1 MPYERPAEHA
11 SPHHL
16 ESRPHARKE
25 GMVSSTAAP
34 TRKRPPTISP
44 GRRSFRPYLLSIPA
58 VLVVVGILYPF
69 FLGAYY
75 SFLNY
80 TAANPN
86 PRFVGLTNFQSVLS
100 DPQFWASVRVTA
112 IFAIAATVIETVLGV
127 GIALLLNR
135 SSMIGKVFEKVLI
148 LPLMIAPVIAGT
160 IWKLM
165 FNPQFG
171 VLNHLFGLGTF
182 DWLSKDTAL
191 WSSIL
196 VDAWI
201 YTPFVAIL
209 VLAGIRSLPKEPF
222 EASDVD
228 GAGWFYMF
236 RRLMLPMMW
245 PYILVAVIFRFM
257 DCLKAFD
264 LIYVLTAGGPGLAT
278 RTLQIGAY
286 EDSITFQN
294 FSRGSTYMF
303 LLWVLVFIT
312 AKYLVGVLGK
322 AQRRAAGAED

>member
-1 MPYERPAEHA
+1 
-11 SPHHL
+11 
-16 ESRPHARKE
+16 
-25 GMVSSTAAP
+25 
-34 TRKRPPTISP
+34 
-44 GRRSFRPYLLSIPA
+44 
-58 VLVVVGILYPF
+58 VLVVIGILYPF
-69 FLGAYY
+69 VLGAYY
-75 SFLNY
+75 SILNY
-80 TAANPN
+80 TASNPN
-86 PRFVGLTNFQSVLS
+86 PHVVWFANYRSVLS
-100 DPQFWASVRVTA
+100 DPQFWTSVRVTA
-112 IFAIAATVIETVLGV
+112 VFAIVATTLETVLGV
-127 GIALLLNR
+127 GVALLLNR
-135 SSMIGKVFEKVLI
+135 ASRVGSVFEKVLI

-160 IWKLM
+160 VWKLM

-171 VLNHLFGLGTF
+171 VLNHIFGLGSF
-182 DWLSKDTAL
+182 DWLSKNTAL

-209 VLAGIRSLPKEPF
+209 VLAGMRSLPKEPF
-222 EASDVD
+222 EASAVD
-228 GAGWFYMF
+228 GASWLYMF

-303 LLWVLVFIT
+303 LLWILIFIT
-312 AKYLVGVLGK
+312 ARYLVSVLGK

>member
-1 MPYERPAEHA
+1 MSATMTSAPATNQRDGAPPRVPER
-11 SPHHL
+11 
-16 ESRPHARKE
+16 
-25 GMVSSTAAP
+25 
-34 TRKRPPTISP
+34 
-44 GRRSFRPYLLSIPA
+44 RRQLRPYILALPA
-58 VLVVVGILYPF
+58 VLVVIGILYPF
-69 FLGAYY
+69 VLGAYY
-75 SFLNY
+75 SILNY
-80 TAANPN
+80 TAANPDPHVVWFAN
-86 PRFVGLTNFQSVLS
+86 YRSVLS
-100 DPQFWASVRVTA
+100 DPQFWTSVRVTA
-112 IFAIAATVIETVLGV
+112 VFAVVATALETVLGV

-135 SSMIGKVFEKVLI
+135 ASKIGGIFEKVLI

-171 VLNHLFGLGTF
+171 VLNHVFGLGTF
-182 DWLSKDTAL
+182 DWLSKDAAL

-222 EASDVD
+222 EASQVD
-228 GAGWFYMF
+228 GASWFYTF
-236 RRLMLPMMW
+236 RRLQLPMMW

-303 LLWVLVFIT
+303 LLWILVFIT
-312 AKYLVGVLGK
+312 ARYLVSVLGK

>member
-1 MPYERPAEHA
+1 MAQATIPRSAE
-11 SPHHL
+11 
-16 ESRPHARKE
+16 
-25 GMVSSTAAP
+25 P
-34 TRKRPPTISP
+34 TRSTEGPPRVTA
-44 GRRSFRPYLLSIPA
+44 GRRSLRPYILSLPA

-69 FLGAYY
+69 VLGAYY
-75 SFLNY
+75 AFLNY
-80 TAANPN
+80 TASNPS
-86 PRFVGLTNFQSVLS
+86 PSFVGLSNFASVLR

-112 IFAIAATVIETVLGV
+112 IFAVAATVLETVLGV
-127 GIALLLNR
+127 GVALLLNR
-135 SSMIGKVFEKVLI
+135 ASRLGSIFEKVLI
-148 LPLMIAPVIAGT
+148 LPLMIAPVIAAT
-160 IWKLM
+160 VWKLM

-171 VLNHLFGLGTF
+171 VLNHVFGLGSF

-196 VDAWI
+196 VDVWI
-201 YTPFVAIL
+201 FTPFVAIL
-209 VLAGIRSLPKEPF
+209 VLAGIRSLPREPF
-222 EASDVD
+222 EASEVD
-228 GAGWFYMF
+228 GASWWYMF

-257 DCLKAFD
+257 DCLKVFD
-264 LIYVLTAGGPGLAT
+264 AVFVLTAGGPGLAT

-312 AKYLVGVLGK
+312 ARYLVSVLGK
-322 AQRRAAGAED
+322 AQRRAAGAEN